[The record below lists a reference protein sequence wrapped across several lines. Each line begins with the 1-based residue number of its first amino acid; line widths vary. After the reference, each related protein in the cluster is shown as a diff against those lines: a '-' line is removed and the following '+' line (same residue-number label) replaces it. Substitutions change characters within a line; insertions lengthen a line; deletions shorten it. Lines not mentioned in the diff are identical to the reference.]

1 MGDDVQTIKAGIM
14 EIADIF
20 VINKSDREGAERVE
34 REIRS
39 MQSLAIRSDQWT
51 PPIVKTVASEGKGI
65 SDLAAAIANYEH
77 YLQQKDLLLKKK
89 ITNWRERLLE
99 MLRDALME
107 RLLSERLPESE
118 IARLAADIAGHR
130 RDPYSLVEEI
140 VGSFEGSAHRG
151 GDHPT
156 EPTTGSLG
164 TPDAE
169 TRRKE
174 KVQAE

>member
-1 MGDDVQTIKAGIM
+1 M

-39 MQSLAIRSDQWT
+39 MQTLSIRSDQWS

-65 SDLAAAIANYEH
+65 TELAAAIANYEQ
-77 YLQQKDLLLKKK
+77 YLRQKDLLLKKK
-89 ITNWRERLLE
+89 VTNWRERLIE
-99 MLRDALME
+99 MLRDSLFE

-118 IARLAADIAGHR
+118 IAGLAAEIAEHR

-140 VGSFEGSAHRG
+140 VGSFG
-151 GDHPT
+151 GAVHSGDPHPT
-156 EPTTGSLG
+156 APKEGASG
-164 TPDAE
+164 APDAGV
-169 TRRKE
+169 RRKE
-174 KVQAE
+174 KVPIE